1 MSAGARAEVSV
12 LGTGLRVRVL
22 DAAGVLLDARMFHA
36 QETARAWL
44 GRYWPAA
51 ELVEVD

>member
-1 MSAGARAEVSV
+1 VSAGARAEVSV

-22 DAAGVLLDARMFHA
+22 DAAGGLLDARMFHA
-36 QETARAWL
+36 SETARAWL

-51 ELVEVD
+51 ELVEID